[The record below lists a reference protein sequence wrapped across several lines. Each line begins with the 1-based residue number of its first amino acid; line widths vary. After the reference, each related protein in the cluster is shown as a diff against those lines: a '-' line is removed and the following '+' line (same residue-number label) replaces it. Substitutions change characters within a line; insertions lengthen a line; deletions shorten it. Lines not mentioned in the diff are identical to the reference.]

1 MNAKH
6 TVELIEKKTIHIR
19 MLTDDT
25 KRVTVAV
32 RICANG
38 TLLPLMLVYKGGSQM
53 AALQGRSFHLAF
65 TRLTTSTIVSQL
77 YGWTRG

>member
-1 MNAKH
+1 
-6 TVELIEKKTIHIR
+6 

-32 RICANG
+32 TICANG
-38 TLLPLMLVYKGGSQM
+38 TLLPLMLVYKGGSRM